1 MKYND
6 NGTIKEIPVKASDTL
21 PIGSIVEFDGDTI
34 PDGWEV
40 LSAAFEPFKFLGT
53 VNTGGSNS
61 FSLTSPDLSAYNG
74 CYLIVATKGA
84 EDGVNSG
91 IWFARSGFK
100 AVAKIA
106 STGESSIALN
116 ITKNG
121 DTINGVFQGDMS
133 YCYVRVYKI

>member
-1 MKYND
+1 MKCND
-6 NGTIKEIPVKASDTL
+6 NGTIKDIVIKSGDTL
-21 PIGSIVEFDGDTI
+21 PVGTIVEYDGETI
-34 PDGWEV
+34 PDGYEV
-40 LSAAFEPFKFLGT
+40 LSAKFEPFKFLGT

-61 FSLTSPDLSAYNG
+61 FSLTSSNLSDYDG
-74 CYLIVATKGA
+74 CYLIIATKGA

-91 IWFARSGFK
+91 IWFARAGFK
-100 AVAKIA
+100 AVAKIL
-106 STGESSIALN
+106 STGDNSITLN

>member
-6 NGTIKEIPVKASDTL
+6 NGTIKEITVKASDTL
-21 PIGSIVEFDGDTI
+21 PIGTIVEFDGDTI
-34 PDGWEV
+34 PAGYEV
-40 LSAAFEPFKFLGT
+40 LSAKFEPFKFLGT
-53 VNTGGSNS
+53 VNTGGSNI
-61 FSLTSPDLSAYNG
+61 FSLTSPDLSIYNG

-91 IWFARSGFK
+91 IWFARAGFN
-100 AVAKIA
+100 AVAKVL
-106 STGESSIALN
+106 STGDNSITLN

-133 YCYVRVYKI
+133 YCYVRIYKI

>member
-61 FSLTSPDLSAYNG
+61 FSLTSSDLSIYNG

-100 AVAKIA
+100 AVAKVV
-106 STGESSIALN
+106 STGDNSIALN